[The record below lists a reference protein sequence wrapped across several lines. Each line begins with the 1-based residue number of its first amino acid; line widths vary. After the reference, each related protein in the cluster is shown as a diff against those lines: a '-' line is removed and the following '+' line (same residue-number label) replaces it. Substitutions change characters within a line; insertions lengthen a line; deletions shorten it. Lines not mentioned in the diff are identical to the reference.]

1 MRTDSLKLEFIQ
13 DFLAADLDESFITRL
28 KKELKDFCSS
38 KKAGVYPLQTWE
50 SLGVHEREAFYETAE
65 KQVQQG
71 QTRSHDEVK
80 KMVQQWK

>member
-13 DFLAADLDESFITRL
+13 DFLAADLDESFIT
-28 KKELKDFCSS
+28 
-38 KKAGVYPLQTWE
+38 GVYPLQTWE

-65 KQVQQG
+65 KQIQQG

>member
-1 MRTDSLKLEFIQ
+1 MGTDSLKLEFIQ

-38 KKAGVYPLQTWE
+38 KKQEFIHCKHGRVWVFMNVRHSTKLPK
-50 SLGVHEREAFYETAE
+50 

-71 QTRSHDEVK
+71 QTRSNDEVK
-80 KMVQQWK
+80 KMV